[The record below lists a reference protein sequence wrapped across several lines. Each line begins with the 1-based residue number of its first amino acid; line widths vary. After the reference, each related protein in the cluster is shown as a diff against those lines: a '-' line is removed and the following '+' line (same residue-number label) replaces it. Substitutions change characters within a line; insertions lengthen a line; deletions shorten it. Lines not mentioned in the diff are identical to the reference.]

1 MQLDKCMALRYQVEF
16 FQGYNGKPSDE
27 GCYIQL
33 RTDVPSYTKKIG
45 KEEFDGS
52 DDFIQ
57 ALFDVDGVVA
67 VSTTAFRVYIEK
79 SPAFSW
85 DEVINPSIEA
95 IRDATSQ
102 TGVEEIAPPQYLEN
116 KNSRR
121 VFDGSGS
128 IT

>member
-1 MQLDKCMALRYQVEF
+1 MALQYQIEF

-33 RTDVPSYTKKIG
+33 RKDIPTYTKKIG

-52 DDFIQ
+52 DDFLQ
-57 ALFDVDGVVA
+57 TLFDVDGVVSL
-67 VSTTAFRVYIEK
+67 STTAFRVYIEK

-85 DEVINPSIEA
+85 DEVLNPVIDA
-95 IRDATSQ
+95 IKESVNETD
-102 TGVEEIAPPQYLEN
+102 VYEIAPPQFLDN

-121 VFDGSGS
+121 VFDGGNS

>member
-1 MQLDKCMALRYQVEF
+1 MALQYQIEF

-57 ALFDVDGVVA
+57 ALFDVDGIVA
-67 VSTTAFRVYIEK
+67 LSTTAFRVYIEK

-85 DEVINPSIEA
+85 DEVLNPAIDAIKEA
-95 IRDATSQ
+95 VNQ
-102 TGVEEIAPPQYLEN
+102 TDVTEIAPPQYLEN

-121 VFDGSGS
+121 VFDGGNS

>member
-1 MQLDKCMALRYQVEF
+1 MALQYQLEF

-27 GCYIQL
+27 GCFIQL

-45 KEEFDGS
+45 KEEFDDS
-52 DDFIQ
+52 DDFIK
-57 ALFDVDGVVA
+57 ALFDVDGVVS

-85 DEVINPSIEA
+85 DEVINPVIEA
-95 IRDATSQ
+95 IRDSVSA
-102 TGVEEIAPPQYLEN
+102 TGVSQIAPPQILDN

-121 VFDGSGS
+121 VFDGSRS